1 MHAARVH
8 FGMCTRAAC
17 TTDKGTQSMSSE
29 MITGTP
35 EMAPSVLTEDQ
46 VSFARTVGLTG
57 LMAVVLGVL
66 ILILNAAK
74 ARLGVEIGNNVGF
87 AGILVGM
94 ALMFFHATRD
104 TDQLI
109 RRLYGYVGGMGL
121 PMSGVILSILPVIIS
136 WARPAPEDGPKV
148 IVSLFFPFGWACFL
162 AGLFFLMPFCRNETE
177 ESNRKHGLMALGI
190 LGTLLAIIGLGG
202 GLIVSSFALTYG
214 SVLALLGLAYLCG
227 LVHQLGGADLE
238 GYNPAL
244 GIGAIGLLA
253 FLAALIRSLIPGD
266 RPFFIPA
273 GLLIMSLGLTYAVTA
288 VFIVSDLTIIVLT
301 RRELLAYFCSPIAY
315 ILLFISALVA
325 AFQYIFFLSAL
336 EGGRLEPVVQTFYLG
351 FLLGV
356 FMLVFIVP
364 VLTMRLVSE
373 EKRTGTYEVLM
384 CAPVTEFQVVVSKLL
399 ASLAFYMLLWGIW
412 LAFLLHLRIESGK
425 VFEYRPLISFYLA
438 LLATGASFVSMGLFF
453 SALTKNQII
462 AAALTFLGMSL
473 WIGLFLVTRLVP
485 ETSSKYVIFSH
496 LSFVQLWAESL
507 QGRLH
512 LRDLFIHLS
521 IAVFWTFMTVKVVEA
536 RRWS

>member
-1 MHAARVH
+1 
-8 FGMCTRAAC
+8 
-17 TTDKGTQSMSSE
+17 MSSE
-29 MITGTP
+29 MITGAP
-35 EMAPSVLTEDQ
+35 EMAPSALSEDQ

-74 ARLGVEIGNNVGF
+74 ARLGAEIGNNVGF

-104 TDQLI
+104 ADQLI

-121 PMSGVILSILPVIIS
+121 PMSGAILSIMPVIIS
-136 WARPAPEDGPKV
+136 WSRPAPEDGPKV

-177 ESNRKHGLMALGI
+177 EKNRKHGLMALGI
-190 LGTLLAIIGLGG
+190 IGTLLALIGLGG
-202 GLIVSSFALTYG
+202 GLIVSSFTLTYG
-214 SVLALLGLAYLCG
+214 SVCALLGLAFLCG
-227 LVHQLGGADLE
+227 LVSQLGGADLA
-238 GYNPAL
+238 GYRPAL
-244 GIGAIGLLA
+244 GIALLGALA
-253 FLAALIRSLIPGD
+253 FLAALIRSCFPGD
-266 RPFFIPA
+266 RQFFIPS
-273 GLLIMSLGLTYAVTA
+273 GLLIMTLGLTYVLTA

-301 RRELLAYFCSPIAY
+301 RRELLAYFCTPIAY

-325 AFQYIFFLSAL
+325 SFQYVFFLAAL
-336 EGGRLEPVVQTFYLG
+336 EGGRPEPVVQTFYLG

-364 VLTMRLVSE
+364 VLTMRLFSE

-384 CAPVTEFQVVVSKLL
+384 CAPVTEVQVVISKLL

-412 LAFLLHLRIESGK
+412 LVFLLDLRVESGK
-425 VFEYRPLISFYLA
+425 VFEYRPLITFYLA
-438 LLATGASFVSMGLFF
+438 LAATGASFVSMGLFF

-462 AAALTFLGMSL
+462 AASLTFLGMSF
-473 WIGLFLVTRLVP
+473 WIGLFLFTRLVP
-485 ETSSKYVIFSH
+485 EISSKYVIFNH
-496 LSFVQLWAESL
+496 LSFVQLWSESL

-512 LRDLFIHLS
+512 LRDLMIHVS
-521 IAVFWTFMTVKVVEA
+521 IAVFWTFLTVKVVEA

>member
-1 MHAARVH
+1 
-8 FGMCTRAAC
+8 
-17 TTDKGTQSMSSE
+17 MSSE

-35 EMAPSVLTEDQ
+35 EMAPSALTEDQ

-87 AGILVGM
+87 TGILVGM

-121 PMSGVILSILPVIIS
+121 PMSGTILSILPVIIS

-148 IVSLFFPFGWACFL
+148 IISLFFPFGWACFL
-162 AGLFFLMPFCRNETE
+162 AGLFFLMPFCRNETDE
-177 ESNRKHGLMALGI
+177 KNRKHGLIALGI
-190 LGTLLAIIGLGG
+190 LGILLSIFGLGG
-202 GLIVSSFALTYG
+202 GLVVSSFALTYG
-214 SVLALLGLAYLCG
+214 SVLAMLGLAFLCA
-227 LVHQLGGADLE
+227 LVHQLGGADLD
-238 GYNPAL
+238 GHNPAL
-244 GIGAIGLLA
+244 CIGAIGLLA
-253 FLAALIRSLIPGD
+253 FIAALIRSLIPGD

-273 GLLIMSLGLTYAVTA
+273 GLLIMSLGLTYVVTA
-288 VFIVSDLTIIVLT
+288 VFIVSDRTIIVLT

-315 ILLFISALVA
+315 ILMFISAMMASGEYVL
-325 AFQYIFFLSAL
+325 FLSSLSAR
-336 EGGRLEPVVQTFYLG
+336 GQLEPIVVNYYLG
-351 FLLGV
+351 HLLGV
-356 FMLVFIVP
+356 FMLIFIVP
-364 VLTMRLVSE
+364 VLTMRLISE
-373 EKRTGTYEVLM
+373 EKRSGTYEVLM
-384 CAPVTEFQVVVSKLL
+384 CAPVSEVQVVMSKLL
-399 ASLAFYMLLWGIW
+399 ASLLFYMLLWGIW
-412 LAFLLHLRIESGK
+412 LLFLLHLRVETGK

-453 SALTKNQII
+453 SALTQNQII
-462 AAALTFLGMSL
+462 SAALTFLGMSF
-473 WIGLFLVTRLVP
+473 WIGLFLFAKLAP
-485 ETSSKYVIFSH
+485 EISSKYVIFNH
-496 LSFVQLWAESL
+496 LSFVLLWAESL

-512 LRDLFIHLS
+512 LRDLFIHSS